1 MIRIIILYFVRVYQI
16 RLDRLCIQAILLTF
30 DHILAIFTGDNN
42 IIKREVVAVSLCAA
56 GTDDFDKWISNINEI
71 CGPFLACPLGG
82 NFSGS
87 VEKVG
92 GSLDMSKVSIQGA
105 DLYRTSKEIQKS
117 GIPDFFCVFQIQGRS
132 SVEQIG
138 NRSSLVSGDI
148 VLVDSSLPFRFSF
161 QEPSQQI
168 SLILSRQI
176 IERILNLS
184 KVEPGVKIAA
194 DSHIARFASKLVIEA
209 SLHENLDSEEGAAIL
224 DSLAT
229 LIKPSVLKSVRS
241 AAPYERV
248 FRAAS
253 EFVKENIAEPGLSAS
268 LVASAIGTSVRSL
281 YRAFS
286 DNSITFS
293 EYVKAQRLEM
303 CANYI
308 RAHSGRLNLTEVV
321 YKYGFGS
328 PSYFSTAFKSHYGI
342 TPSDFKKRCLSI

>member
-1 MIRIIILYFVRVYQI
+1 VL
-16 RLDRLCIQAILLTF
+16 
-30 DHILAIFTGDNN
+30 
-42 IIKREVVAVSLCAA
+42 SCAS
-56 GTDDFDKWISNINEI
+56 GTDNFDKWLFNINKI
-71 CGPFLACPLGG
+71 CGPFLASPVGG
-82 NFSGS
+82 KFLGS

-105 DLYRTSKEIQKS
+105 DLYRTAKEIRKS
-117 GIPDFFCVFQIQGRS
+117 GVPDFFCVFQIQGCS

-138 NRSSLVSGDI
+138 NRSSLASGDI
-148 VLVDSSLPFRFSF
+148 VLVDSSLPFRFSY

-168 SLILSRQI
+168 SLILPRQI

-184 KVEPGVKIAA
+184 KVELGVKISAET
-194 DSHIARFASKLVIEA
+194 HIARFASKLVIEA

-241 AAPYERV
+241 AVPYEKV

-253 EFVKENIAEPGLSAS
+253 EFIKDNIAEPGLNAPV
-268 LVASAIGTSVRSL
+268 VANAIGTSVRSL

-286 DNSITFS
+286 DNSLTLS

-303 CANYI
+303 CVNYI
-308 RAHSGRLNLTEVV
+308 KAHNGRLNLTEVV
-321 YKYGFGS
+321 YRFGFGS
-328 PSYFSTAFKSHYGI
+328 PSYFSTAFKSHYGM
-342 TPSDFKKRCLSI
+342 TPSDFKKRCLSN